1 MIENATFNSNR
12 MNLTDALAYSHNGYF
27 QQVGRRVGFDRLSSY
42 ARQFGYGERTG
53 INHVNEYPGRV
64 PLFKDERGILRM
76 SSHGDDFEVTP
87 LQLAMLASVF
97 GNGGTLVTP
106 HLPRTPQENVRFKTE
121 VRRQL
126 NIPQEALR
134 RMLPG
139 MIGAVNYGTGRKAQD
154 PQQTIA
160 GKTGT
165 CIGAH
170 GIWDGSFTS
179 YAPVEDPQLAIAVIG
194 RGPDARRG
202 FPASVAGQIY
212 RALAYRFGKTN
223 GKPSIR
229 LTPEMLAPRP
239 KVDATTLADTEA
251 QEDSDAA
258 DAANAATDAA
268 NAATD
273 AGGNSG
279 TADGLKRVL
288 MPVETRPTGVTTR
301 PAARPSNA
309 PAAAPAQGT
318 QPPSTDVRPR
328 RVLTNTP

>member
-1 MIENATFNSNR
+1 
-12 MNLTDALAYSHNGYF
+12 LTDALAYSHNGYF

-42 ARQFGYGERTG
+42 ARQLGYGERTG
-53 INHVNEYPGRV
+53 INHANEYAGRV
-64 PLFKDERGILRM
+64 PLFKNDVGILRM

-87 LQLAMLASVF
+87 LQLATLAAVF
-97 GNGGTLVTP
+97 ANGGTLITP
-106 HLPRTPQENVRFKTE
+106 HLPRTPEEASKFKTE

-126 NIPQEALR
+126 NIPQESLR

-154 PQQTIA
+154 SQQTIA

-194 RGPDARRG
+194 RGPDARKG

-212 RALAYRFGKTN
+212 RALAYRFAKRN
-223 GKPSIR
+223 GKSPLP
-229 LTPEMLAPRP
+229 LTPEILAPRP
-239 KVDATTLADTEA
+239 KVDATTLADTEG
-251 QEDSDAA
+251 QEDSDGG
-258 DAANAATDAA
+258 DAENASTDDANA
-268 NAATD
+268 
-273 AGGNSG
+273 NSR
-279 TADGLKRVL
+279 TTNGLKRVL
-288 MPVETRPTGVTTR
+288 LPVETRPTGVTTV
-301 PAARPSNA
+301 PSAKPSNA
-309 PAAAPAQGT
+309 PVAAPSKGAPTPRTEG
-318 QPPSTDVRPR
+318 RPR

>member
-1 MIENATFNSNR
+1 

-27 QQVGRRVGFDRLSSY
+27 QQVGRRVGFERLSSY

-53 INHVNEYPGRV
+53 INHVNEYAGRV
-64 PLFKDERGILRM
+64 PLFKNDVGMLRM

-97 GNGGTLVTP
+97 ANGGTLVTP
-106 HLPRTPQENVRFKTE
+106 HLPRTPQENVTFKTE

-139 MIGAVNYGTGRKAQD
+139 MIGAVSYGTGRKAQD

-170 GIWDGSFTS
+170 GVWDGSFTS

-212 RALAYRFGKTN
+212 RALAYRFAKRN
-223 GKPSIR
+223 GKSPLQ

-239 KVDATTLADTEA
+239 KVNPSVLADTEA
-251 QEDSDAA
+251 QEDAA
-258 DAANAATDAA
+258 DDAANATGDANG
-268 NAATD
+268 NA
-273 AGGNSG
+273 G
-279 TADGLKRVL
+279 TADGLRRVL
-288 MPVETRPTGVTTR
+288 MPVETRPTDVTTR
-301 PAARPSNA
+301 PAAKPSHT
-309 PAAAPAQGT
+309 PAAPSQGT
-318 QPPSTDVRPR
+318 PSPQTDVRPR